1 MSTLIAVGFDDK
13 TKAAEVLNRLVG
25 LQRDYLLDLED
36 AVVAVRNEDGKVN
49 IKQSVNLTAGG
60 ALYGGLWGSLIGLIF
75 AGPLG
80 MLLTGGTTAALGA
93 IAGSVD
99 DYGIDD
105 NFIKDV
111 GNQLQPGSSALF
123 ILLRQ
128 LVEDKVLDELKG
140 VQGRIIKTSLSKEAE
155 DRLARVLSAP
165 NATVNA
171 SSAVTG
177 AGASTP
183 NAGAPAPVTAS

>member
-13 TKAAEVLNRLVG
+13 ARASEVLSILVS

-36 AVVAVRNEDGKVN
+36 AVIAVREDDGKVK

-60 ALYGGLWGSLIGLIF
+60 AMYGGLWGALIGLLF

-80 MLLTGGTTAALGA
+80 MLLTGGTTAALGP
-93 IAGSVD
+93 IAGSVE

-105 NFIKDV
+105 DFINEV
-111 GNQLQPGSSALF
+111 GHQLQPGSSALF

-128 LVEDKVLDELKG
+128 VVEDKVLDELTG
-140 VQGRIIKTSLSKEAE
+140 LQGRIIKTSLSKEAE
-155 DRLARVLSAP
+155 ERLARVLSAP
-165 NATVNA
+165 NATVT
-171 SSAVTG
+171 SSAATL
-177 AGASTP
+177 S
-183 NAGAPAPVTAS
+183 